1 MEKIYR
7 LTPALKDAIW
17 GGRRLFDYGK
27 RGELERI
34 AESWELSFVEGDEA
48 RTDSGKILSE
58 VFPRELWGEACRD
71 FEHFPVLTKFIDAA
85 EKLSVQVH
93 PSDEYALEFENSYGK
108 TEMWYVVDA
117 APGAGIYIGLRE
129 ATSRERFA
137 AAVADGSVE
146 ELLSFVPCHP
156 GDVFFIPAGT
166 VHAICEGVLI
176 YEIQQNSTLTYRLYD
191 YMRKDAQ
198 GNLRPLHVEKAMKVA
213 VLDEYKEVSISQDD
227 ETLIGKCD
235 YFETH
240 LYKLSAEAIK
250 VGRAD
255 SYVSVTCTTGVGII
269 DEIPFSRG
277 DSFFIPAGAGDVQ
290 ISGNCDVI
298 VVSTPIGKK

>member
-146 ELLSFVPCHP
+146 ELLSFIPCHP

-176 YEIQQNSTLTYRLYD
+176 YEIQQNSTLTYRVYD
-191 YMRKDAQ
+191 YMRRDKA
-198 GNLRPLHVEKAMKVA
+198 GNLRPLHVDRAMN
-213 VLDEYKEVSISQDD
+213 VLDTTPYVSPDFSSC
-227 ETLIGKCD
+227 EPGLVGKCK
-235 YFETH
+235 YFEVRELCVSGGT
-240 LYKLSAEAIK
+240 SVS
-250 VGRAD
+250 VGSD
-255 SYVSVTCTTGVGII
+255 SYLAITCVGGSGTVEGMAVSV
-269 DEIPFSRG
+269 G
-277 DSFFIPAGAGDVQ
+277 DSFLSPASAGEIG
-290 ISGNCDVI
+290 ISGEMTLILVK
-298 VVSTPIGKK
+298 TPTPCE

>member
-1 MEKIYR
+1 MEKVYR
-7 LTPALKDAIW
+7 LTPVIKDAIW

-27 RGELERI
+27 QSVLDRI
-34 AESWELSFVEGDEA
+34 AESWEVSFVEGDEA
-48 RTDSGKILSE
+48 RTDDGKILSE
-58 VFPRELWGEACRD
+58 VLPKALWGEACRD
-71 FEHFPVLTKFIDAA
+71 FERFPVLTKFIDAA

-93 PSDEYALEFENSYGK
+93 PSDEYALKYENSYGK

-117 APGAGIYIGLRE
+117 APGAGRYIGLRE

-191 YMRKDAQ
+191 YMRRDKA
-198 GNLRPLHVEKAMKVA
+198 GNLRPLHIDRAMN
-213 VLDEYKEVSISQDD
+213 VLDTAPYASPDLSACEPG
-227 ETLIGKCD
+227 LIGKCK
-235 YFETH
+235 YFEVCERAVSG
-240 LYKLSAEAIK
+240 SARLT
-250 VGRAD
+250 VDSD
-255 SYVSVTCTTGVGII
+255 SYLAITCVKGSGAVEGI
-269 DEIPFSRG
+269 SASAG
-277 DSFFIPAGAGDVQ
+277 DSFIAPAGVGEIAIEGDMTLILVK
-290 ISGNCDVI
+290 
-298 VVSTPIGKK
+298 TPTPCE